1 MNIPVTKSQSKPIS
15 SMTKL
20 EMEEAIKKYRFV
32 LHKLHKEINDKDE
45 EIARL
50 NDIINRYEKRGGK
63 NG

>member
-1 MNIPVTKSQSKPIS
+1 MNTPVTKSQSKPIS

-32 LHKLHKEINDKDE
+32 LHKLHKEITDKDE
-45 EIARL
+45 IIAQL
-50 NDIINRYEKRGGK
+50 NYIINRYEKRGGK